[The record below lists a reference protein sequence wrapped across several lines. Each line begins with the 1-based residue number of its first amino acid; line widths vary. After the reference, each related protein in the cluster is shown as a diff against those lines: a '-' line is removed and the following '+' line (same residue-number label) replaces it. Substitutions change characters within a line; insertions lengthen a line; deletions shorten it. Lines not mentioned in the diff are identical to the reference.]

1 MNDTKQLVKRL
12 KQLPRVGQGGSS
24 AGANQYRS
32 GGGGGTVSS
41 DDVKELVSDIA
52 KTVSA
57 LITTAGITTVEQTFQ
72 EVSTQLSNVT
82 QQVDLFGEKLKLSV
96 AASGQLATQFAQVA
110 QNTKEFLLTT
120 QEVNRGAI
128 ALDQQLQGVGRAMKD
143 VTNEAD
149 NAAVFTARM
158 QTAFRLTE
166 EEAAKLTVQGLAYTG
181 NVKDFNRELVTTAS
195 EIEKLTGEQDA
206 LAVIV
211 KEISTTS
218 ALTRG
223 YLGDQTD
230 QLARAAFLANRYGI
244 SMDEAMIAGKKT
256 LDIESSIAAEME
268 LMALTGRDITDSSG
282 NNLLQKMREATATG
296 DLVGLMEA
304 QTELA
309 ENYSDIIQDPL
320 LSNSLANLSGLQ
332 EEQLAQLN
340 ETNKARKAGI
350 NIAKEQ
356 AEKQG
361 VALENL
367 PIEDLAEKISQMVIS
382 RQLTDKEVLKYTG
395 ERAAITAPEQVIRTG
410 QELRTA
416 QEAAGIPAGAAFAIS
431 NEGQRLQLII
441 RQLEEIGLVDV
452 LTAIKDS
459 LSTSSGMSA
468 DQLGQAARN
477 SLNGSTLTVVIPGVG
492 TGTGTISTSNT
503 LNQTGATNGAQAGGV

>member
-1 MNDTKQLVKRL
+1 MNTQLLIQQL
-12 KQLPRVGQGGSS
+12 KQLPRVGQGGSQGGASQYGGNQPGGRGSGQIS
-24 AGANQYRS
+24 A
-32 GGGGGTVSS
+32 
-41 DDVKELVSDIA
+41 DDITNALADLGEVVAALV
-52 KTVSA
+52 
-57 LITTAGITTVEQTFQ
+57 TTAGITTVEETFNKL
-72 EVSTQLSNVT
+72 STQITNVT

-96 AASGQLATQFAQVA
+96 AASGQLATGFAKVA
-110 QNTKEFLLTT
+110 QNTKDFLLTT

-128 ALDQQLQGVGRAMKD
+128 ALEQQLPGVGRAMKG
-143 VTNEAD
+143 VTSEID

-181 NVKDFNRELVTTAS
+181 NVKEFNRELVTTAAA
-195 EIEKLTGEQDA
+195 IEESFNAQDA
-206 LAVIV
+206 LAVIT

-230 QLARAAFLANRYGI
+230 QLARAAFVANRYGI
-244 SMDEAMIAGKKT
+244 SMDQAMIAGKKT

-268 LMALTGRDITDSSG
+268 LMALTGRDITDASG

-350 NIAKEQ
+350 NIGEEQ
-356 AEKQG
+356 GKG
-361 VALENL
+361 VAPENL
-367 PIEDLAEKISQMVIS
+367 PIKDLARSVSQMQIS
-382 RQLTDKEVLKYTG
+382 RKLTDEETLKYT
-395 ERAAITAPEQVIRTG
+395 EKRAAITTPEQIERTG
-410 QELRTA
+410 QEFRTITEASGQATAAAIALNEQAQNLQGGIRSAEDIGIVTVLQQLTTTLQGSKPMTA
-416 QEAAGIPAGAAFAIS
+416 QELTDATRSGIDGATI
-431 NEGQRLQLII
+431 
-441 RQLEEIGLVDV
+441 
-452 LTAIKDS
+452 
-459 LSTSSGMSA
+459 
-468 DQLGQAARN
+468 
-477 SLNGSTLTVVIPGVG
+477 TVVMSDTG
-492 TGTGTISTSNT
+492 TGTGTIST
-503 LNQTGATNGAQAGGV
+503 LNSTGATATGP

>member
-12 KQLPRVGQGGSS
+12 KQLPRVGQGGTS
-24 AGANQYRS
+24 AGAGQYGS
-32 GGGGGTVSS
+32 GGGGGTISS
-41 DDVKELVSDIA
+41 DDITKVLSDLS
-52 KTVSA
+52 KTISA
-57 LITTAGITTVEQTFQ
+57 LITTAGVTTVEDAFQ
-72 EVSTQLSNVT
+72 KVSTQLSNVT

-96 AASGQLATQFAQVA
+96 STSGQLATQFAQIA
-110 QNTKEFLLTT
+110 QNTKDFLLTT

-166 EEAAKLTVQGLAYTG
+166 EEAAKLTKQGLAYTG
-181 NVKDFNRELVTTAS
+181 NVKDFNNELTITAAA
-195 EIEKLTGEQDA
+195 IEKATGAQDA
-206 LAVIV
+206 FAVIT

-304 QTELA
+304 QQELA

-320 LSNSLANLSGLQ
+320 LSNSLANLSGIQ

-350 NIAKEQ
+350 NILE
-356 AEKQG
+356 EQG
-361 VALENL
+361 VAQENL
-367 PIEDLAEKISQMVIS
+367 PLSDLARTVSQMEIS
-382 RQLTDKEVLKYTG
+382 GTMTDEEIARYQR

-416 QEAAGIPAGAAFAIS
+416 QEAAGIPAGAAIGILD
-431 NEGQRLQLII
+431 EGQRLQLII

-452 LTAIKDS
+452 LTAINDS
-459 LSTSSGMSA
+459 LSTSSRPMSA

-477 SLNGSTLTVVIPGVG
+477 SLDGSTLTVVIPGVG
-492 TGTGTISTSNT
+492 TGTGTISTSNSI
-503 LNQTGATNGAQAGGV
+503 NQTGATSGAQAGGG